1 MPEPR
6 RLPIAPARLPG
17 IDLPVPLALPGR
29 PAGAVC
35 AAGGPGPIAGQP
47 CAGAPVERTVDA
59 APRPG

>member
-17 IDLPVPLALPGR
+17 IDLPVPLGLSG
-29 PAGAVC
+29 GAVC
-35 AAGGPGPIAGQP
+35 AAGGPGSIAGGP
-47 CAGAPVERTVDA
+47 SAGALVERTVDA